1 MLKFTTVLWDADN
14 TLLDFDYS
22 QRYALKKCFR
32 SIGREATEEQIA
44 RYDRINDDY
53 WKRLE
58 RGEVTKRQ
66 LLSGRFVTLFQEI
79 GITDVDVEAF
89 RQEYQTA
96 LGSVFSFLDDSLTI
110 CRTLQGKVKQYVI
123 TNGVAATQRN
133 KLKLSGLLQVMDG
146 VFISEE
152 IGSPKPSPVF
162 FDFCLEHLSEKD
174 KSKILI
180 VGDSLTSDIKGGVQA
195 GIPTC
200 WYHAAGKG
208 GNCVTAGS
216 GEDMV
221 RESSFGTGNF
231 GSKVKVTD
239 AECKPD
245 YVISDL
251 HMVYDIL
258 GV

>member
-1 MLKFTTVLWDADN
+1 MRKFTTVLWDVDN

-22 QRYALKKCFR
+22 MRFALTECFR
-32 SIGREATEEQIA
+32 SLGREITEEQIA

-58 RGEVTKRQ
+58 RGEVTKKQ
-66 LLSGRFVTLFQEI
+66 LLRGRFVTLFQEI
-79 GITDVDVEAF
+79 GIKDVDVEAF
-89 RQEYQTA
+89 RQEYQIV
-96 LGSVFSFLDDSLTI
+96 LGSVYSFLDDSLSI
-110 CRTLQGKVKQYVI
+110 CKSLQGKVEQYVI

-133 KLKLSGLLQVMDG
+133 KLNLSGLSEVMDG
-146 VFISEE
+146 LFISEE
-152 IGSPKPSPVF
+152 IGCPKPSPLF
-162 FDFCLEHLSEKD
+162 FDFCLGRLPEKD

-208 GNCVTAGS
+208 GDFPIGGTKDAAVSEFPSDAG
-216 GEDMV
+216 G
-221 RESSFGTGNF
+221 FGGMEI
-231 GSKVKVTD
+231 GVD
-239 AECKPD
+239 CRPD

-251 HMVYDIL
+251 HMVYNIL